1 MGCTLKGIFAHSTP
15 VPWPGEP
22 KPQPIMNTL
31 LRTFAGLAM
40 VFLLGS
46 CVFDEPFDPQANI
59 PVDAKLLGRWE
70 QADAKSAKRMLVLQ
84 HSANEYL
91 VHYPQDEDGMY
102 FRAYAVEL
110 EGRNFIQIQLIGTA
124 DEPATAK
131 ERRYHLFEAK
141 REGDSLGLRALNA
154 DLLGKDFKTTAEL
167 RKAFAAHKDDPN
179 LFDETTTF
187 KRLPAAP

>member
-1 MGCTLKGIFAHSTP
+1 
-15 VPWPGEP
+15 
-22 KPQPIMNTL
+22 MNTL
-31 LRTFAGLAM
+31 LRTLACLGM
-40 VFLLGS
+40 SFLLAS
-46 CVFDEPFDPQANI
+46 CVFEEPFEPQANI
-59 PVDAKLLGRWE
+59 PVDAKLLGCWAE
-70 QADAKSAKRMLVLQ
+70 ADAKGAKRMLVLQ

-124 DEPATAK
+124 DQPATGK

-141 REGDSLGLRALNA
+141 REGESLGLRALNT
-154 DLLGKDFKTTAEL
+154 DLLGKDLKTTAEL
-167 RKAFAAHKDDPN
+167 RKAFAAHKEDPN
-179 LFDETTTF
+179 LFGETTTF